1 MSEQMPSI
9 KWAVVHE
16 IPSGLNKTQ
25 IAEFFVTEVDPEAT
39 MQYVKDTLDDAGL
52 FFGESGVRWEKY
64 FLSPE
69 ADWAGDGTPFLIGSQ
84 NEEVSF
90 TELLAR
96 SKTDR
101 RITLRLSPAMHA
113 GLAHAAQGRGI
124 SLNQIIVDVLD
135 DWQVR
140 HNDVRT
146 SGSLADLGSQA
157 ASAAF
162 EKVEKQYSFSVTQLA
177 AYPIFFVELLPREL
191 QTALSPNASPRQMP
205 PPKAIVEFRDCA
217 VMGTTLIGKEAKFVK
232 WERPVPSGKFG
243 DGELRLALEEAVE
256 RFERG
261 EL

>member
-25 IAEFFVTEVDPEAT
+25 IAEFFVTGVDPETT
-39 MQYVKDTLDDAGL
+39 MQHVKDTLDDAGL

-64 FLSPE
+64 LLLPE
-69 ADWAGDGTPFLIGSQ
+69 SDWAGDSTPFLIGSQ
-84 NEEVSF
+84 NEELSF

-96 SKTDR
+96 SKADR
-101 RITLRLSPAMHA
+101 RITLRLSPATHA

-124 SLNQIIVDVLD
+124 SMNQIIVDVLD
-135 DWQVR
+135 DWQER
-140 HNDVRT
+140 HNDVHT
-146 SGSLADLGSQA
+146 SNPLAELGSQK

-162 EKVEKQYSFSVTQLA
+162 EKIEKQYRFSVTQLA

-191 QTALSPNASPRQMP
+191 RTALGLNTLPKQL
-205 PPKAIVEFRDCA
+205 PPKAIVEFRDFTI
-217 VMGTTLIGKEAKFVK
+217 VGDTLIGRGAKFVS

-243 DGELRLALEEAVE
+243 DAELRLALEEAVE